1 MPEEINDTLNSG
13 NGYYL
18 LFQDLLSSNLVSN
31 KVFRNAILHVVNECE
46 TWSLVLREDHRQ
58 RKLQEAGE
66 NFLNS

>member
-31 KVFRNAILHVVNECE
+31 KVFRNAFLHVVNECE
-46 TWSLVLREDHRQ
+46 TWSLVKDHRL